1 MNIAM
6 IEDDIELAE
15 LLIDFL
21 AKYNIKVANYD
32 DPFLGLSALNINHY
46 DLLILDLSLPG
57 MDGIE
62 ICKEIRAKSN
72 IPIIISSARSDL
84 EDKIIGL
91 SLGADDYLPKP
102 YAPKELYARI
112 MSVLRRYK
120 VSETTQNNTPQVFR
134 VDEKAGLIYFN
145 ENALKLTRAEF
156 EVMSY
161 LINQLGCIVSREQL
175 INSTPSLGDESDSR
189 SLDVLI
195 SRIRHKLGE
204 NSKEP
209 KYLHSVRG
217 IGYRLSL

>member
-102 YAPKELYARI
+102 YAPK
-112 MSVLRRYK
+112 
-120 VSETTQNNTPQVFR
+120 
-134 VDEKAGLIYFN
+134 
-145 ENALKLTRAEF
+145 
-156 EVMSY
+156 
-161 LINQLGCIVSREQL
+161 
-175 INSTPSLGDESDSR
+175 
-189 SLDVLI
+189 
-195 SRIRHKLGE
+195 GE
-204 NSKEP
+204 
-209 KYLHSVRG
+209 
-217 IGYRLSL
+217 